1 MIYDC
6 FIVYNE
12 LDLCE
17 IRFNV
22 LKDVVD
28 KFVVVEGTLTHTG
41 KPKPLYFNE
50 NKERFA
56 AFKDKIIHVIVDDF
70 PEPPAGYTERDASW
84 MREDWQR
91 NAIKRPLKE
100 VAQSDDLILLSDVD
114 EIPAP
119 ESVRLCAEKCK
130 GVVVFEQMLCNYYV
144 NFVSYTTPVWLGT
157 KAARWKVFNDP
168 LTYAKME
175 PNPCLDEFT
184 NRGATASRLR
194 IMQAPR
200 RLKHAGWHFSYL
212 GGAKEIVK
220 KISSIAIEFSSADNN
235 SEKWIEEVVSKGL
248 DINKLG
254 RRFFVVPIDDRF
266 PRYLRENTEKYAS
279 LIAVRDADYYAR
291 TRWERRK
298 QALRGWIRRNGAK
311 LIPKP
316 LKGFLFDHVYSK
328 LVKDPIV
335 IAS

>member
-1 MIYDC
+1 MVYDC
-6 FIVYNE
+6 FSFYNE
-12 LDLCE
+12 LDLLE
-17 IRFNV
+17 IRLNV
-22 LKDVVD
+22 LWDVVD
-28 KFVVVEGTLTHTG
+28 KFVIAEGTLTHTG

-50 NKERFA
+50 NRGRFA
-56 AFKDKIIHVIVDDF
+56 AYADKIIHVIVDDF
-70 PEPPAGYTERDASW
+70 PEPPIGYTERDASW

-91 NAIKRPLKE
+91 NAIKRPLKV
-100 VAQSDDLILLSDVD
+100 VAQPNDLILLSDVD
-114 EIPAP
+114 EIPTPA
-119 ESVRLCAEKCK
+119 SVRACSKTCK
-130 GVVVFEQMLCNYYV
+130 DVVVFEQMLTNYYL

-157 KAARWKVFNDP
+157 KAARWSVFNNP
-168 LTYAKME
+168 ETYAKME
-175 PNPCLDEFT
+175 PSPCLDEFT

-194 IMQAPR
+194 IMQAKR

-220 KISSIAIEFSSADNN
+220 KIGSIAIEFSNTDNT
-235 SEKWIEEVVSKGL
+235 SEQWVEEVVSRGL

-254 RRFFVVPIDDRF
+254 RRFFVVPLDERF
-266 PRYLRENTEKYAS
+266 PQYLRENSDKYAH
-279 LIAVRDADYYAR
+279 LIATRDADYYKR

-316 LKGFLFDHVYSK
+316 FKQFLFDHVYSK

>member
-1 MIYDC
+1 MVYDC
-6 FIVYNE
+6 FSFYNE
-12 LDLCE
+12 LDLLE
-17 IRFNV
+17 IRLNV
-22 LKDVVD
+22 LWDVVD
-28 KFVVVEGTLTHTG
+28 KFVFTEATLTHTG
-41 KPKPLYFNE
+41 KPKSLNFE
-50 NKERFA
+50 KNKDRFEKYA
-56 AFKDKIIHVIVDDF
+56 SKIVYVVVNDF

-91 NAIKRPLKE
+91 NAIKRPLKG
-100 VAQSDDLILLSDVD
+100 VAQPDDLILLSDVD
-114 EIPAP
+114 EIPTP
-119 ESVRLCAEKCK
+119 EAVRSCVRNCK
-130 GVVVFEQMLCNYYV
+130 GVVAFEQMLCNYYV

-184 NRGATASRLR
+184 NHGATASRLR

-220 KISSIAIEFSSADNN
+220 KIGSIAIEFSSDDNN
-235 SEKWIEEVVSKGL
+235 SEKWVEEVISRGL

-254 RRFFVVPIDDRF
+254 RRFFVVPLDDRF
-266 PRYLRENTEKYAS
+266 PRYLRENAEKYAS
-279 LIAVRDADYYAR
+279 LIAVRDADYFER